1 MKISVIIP
9 LYNQAQYVNDCID
22 SLLDQTRS
30 PHEIIV
36 VNDGSTDDSL
46 KMVDRYPNI
55 KLINQVNKGLSAARN
70 TGIMHATG
78 DYVLPLD
85 ADDIAMPNLI
95 EKISEVA
102 HLTGADII
110 SPSFKE
116 FGIRQTKII
125 LMSSPQ
131 LEDFKTGN
139 RIAYCSAVKRSALL
153 EVGGYSPRMT
163 WGYEDYHLWFDLL
176 TRGKQICTIP
186 DILWL
191 YRTKEVSMITESIKH
206 HEELM
211 GQITKDFPQVFNKP
225 AYVPNPLPR

>member
-1 MKISVIIP
+1 MRISVVVP

-46 KMVDRYPNI
+46 HMIDRYPSI
-55 KLINQVNKGLSAARN
+55 KIINQVNKGLSAARN

-78 DYVLPLD
+78 DYVLFVD
-85 ADDIAMPNLI
+85 ADDILMMNCI
-95 EKISEVA
+95 EKISETA

-116 FGIRQTKII
+116 FGIRNTKIV
-125 LMSSPQ
+125 LMPSPQ
-131 LEDFKTGN
+131 LEDFKTAN
-139 RIAYCSAVKRSALL
+139 RIGYCSAVKRSALL

-191 YRTKEVSMITESIKH
+191 YRTKQISMITESIKH

-211 GQITKDFPQVFNKP
+211 GQIAKDFPQVFSQP
-225 AYVPNPLPR
+225 AYVPNPLPQ